1 MTSLVDN
8 ASPEGD
14 QTEFDC
20 TPGFAWAVH
29 VFTSMGIVATF
40 LGLLS
45 VLDGSPR
52 AAIGWLTVA
61 MIIDGLDG
69 PIARKYRISQVI
81 PHIDGNSLDLMID
94 YSACVVAPALF
105 LHRFLLHRHDN
116 TSLVLVGLILVSSLY
131 LMSNKDIQTKDAY
144 FRGFPAMWNLV
155 IACLFAL
162 QSPPVVTKVVV
173 ITLVVFTFIPVK
185 FIHPIR
191 VKDFR
196 LITIPVLVVWL
207 AAQLY
212 VVWILD
218 DETADCSR
226 SCLPAPARVAQFLI
240 YVGAAWIVGVGIW
253 RTFRGDPPELD
264 EPAVRTDLHAH

>member
-1 MTSLVDN
+1 MVDN

-14 QTEFDC
+14 QTEFEC
-20 TPGFAWAVH
+20 SPGFAWAVH
-29 VFTSMGIVATF
+29 VFTSLGIVATF

-52 AAIGWLTVA
+52 AAILWLTVA

-94 YSACVVAPALF
+94 YSACVVAPAVF
-105 LHRFLLHRHDN
+105 LHRFLLHGD
-116 TSLVLVGLILVSSLY
+116 TWSLPLVGLVLVSSLY
-131 LMSNKDIQTKDAY
+131 LMSNKDIQTPDAY

-162 QSPPVVTKVVV
+162 QSPHVVTKVVV
-173 ITLVVFTFIPVK
+173 VTLVVFTFVPVK
-185 FIHPIR
+185 FVHPIR
-191 VKDFR
+191 VRDFR
-196 LITIPVLVVWL
+196 LVTIPVLVVWL
-207 AAQLY
+207 ASQLY

-218 DETADCSR
+218 DETAGCSK
-226 SCLPAPARVAQFLI
+226 SCLPATARVAQFFI
-240 YVGAAWIVGVGIW
+240 YLGAAWIVGVGLW
-253 RTFRGDPPELD
+253 RTFRGDPPE
-264 EPAVRTDLHAH
+264 PADAHPSR